1 MLVSAHAQVKAE
13 MLCQLLT
20 LASITPY
27 DREAHKHE
35 ARRREQQR
43 YERLAR
49 GEPAAKQVLRSR
61 LGEVAGMA
69 MSLDA
74 HRAVAEMDAE
84 ASKSGAFRRVYP
96 TANGHVH
103 RHIFAQ
109 ERPLNT
115 MLCEVLRQ
123 RAADVANAA
132 EHDLDA
138 ISGAAPAEHDL
149 DAISGAARGAAHPS
163 EVVTTAG
170 GYNARPSKGVPP
182 TDPADAPGS
191 APTTELAD
199 APSAIAQAP
208 PKAATRLAEALG
220 EGQQQQQQK
229 PPQPTQPTQPSQQ
242 PQQPQQPQP
251 QPVQQPQAQPHLQS
265 PVPSRPARIAV
276 QAHDGSPPAG
286 SRATPFSTTGVK
298 SH

>member
-69 MSLDA
+69 MSLEA

-84 ASKSGAFRRVYP
+84 EAKSGAFRRVYP

-138 ISGAAPAEHDL
+138 ISGAQ
-149 DAISGAARGAAHPS
+149 GAARAS
-163 EVVTTAG
+163 EG
-170 GYNARPSKGVPP
+170 LPP
-182 TDPADAPGS
+182 TAPADAPGS
-191 APTTELAD
+191 APTTKLADAASAISGGAISELQSRELAD
-199 APSAIAQAP
+199 ASSAIAQAP

>member
-1 MLVSAHAQVKAE
+1 
-13 MLCQLLT
+13 
-20 LASITPY
+20 
-27 DREAHKHE
+27 
-35 ARRREQQR
+35 
-43 YERLAR
+43 
-49 GEPAAKQVLRSR
+49 
-61 LGEVAGMA
+61 MA

-138 ISGAAPAEHDL
+138 ISGAQ
-149 DAISGAARGAAHPS
+149 GAARAS
-163 EVVTTAG
+163 EG
-170 GYNARPSKGVPP
+170 LPP
-182 TDPADAPGS
+182 TAPADAPGS
-191 APTTELAD
+191 APTTKLADAASAISGGAISEVQSRELAD
-199 APSAIAQAP
+199 AASAIAQAP

-229 PPQPTQPTQPSQQ
+229 QQ
-242 PQQPQQPQP
+242 PPPQPQP
-251 QPVQQPQAQPHLQS
+251 QPQPQALQQPQAQPDFQS
-265 PVPSRPARIAV
+265 SVPSCPARISV
-276 QAHDGSPPAG
+276 QAHGGSWAEAATHAEGVCATLHASRPSSSGLAPGHPGAHGPEGAISGGAISAAYRDDKPPAG
-286 SRATPFSTTGVK
+286 SRATPYTTTGDEIASRNGVPLMI
-298 SH
+298 SECQ

>member
-1 MLVSAHAQVKAE
+1 

-138 ISGAAPAEHDL
+138 ISGAQ
-149 DAISGAARGAAHPS
+149 GAARAS
-163 EVVTTAG
+163 EGLLPTA
-170 GYNARPSKGVPP
+170 
-182 TDPADAPGS
+182 PADAPGS
-191 APTTELAD
+191 APTTKLAD
-199 APSAIAQAP
+199 AASAISGGAIS
-208 PKAATRLAEALG
+208 AAYRDD
-220 EGQQQQQQK
+220 K
-229 PPQPTQPTQPSQQ
+229 
-242 PQQPQQPQP
+242 
-251 QPVQQPQAQPHLQS
+251 
-265 PVPSRPARIAV
+265 
-276 QAHDGSPPAG
+276 PPAG
-286 SRATPFSTTGVK
+286 SRATPYTTTGDEIAPRNGVPLMI
-298 SH
+298 SECQ

>member
-1 MLVSAHAQVKAE
+1 

-69 MSLDA
+69 MSLEA

-84 ASKSGAFRRVYP
+84 ESKSGAFRRVYP

-138 ISGAAPAEHDL
+138 ISGAAR
-149 DAISGAARGAAHPS
+149 GAARPS
-163 EVVTTAG
+163 E
-170 GYNARPSKGVPP
+170 GVPP

-199 APSAIAQAP
+199 AASAIAQAP

-265 PVPSRPARIAV
+265 PVSSRPARIAV

>member
-1 MLVSAHAQVKAE
+1 

-69 MSLDA
+69 MSLEA

-84 ASKSGAFRRVYP
+84 ESKSGAFRRVYP

-138 ISGAAPAEHDL
+138 ISGAAR
-149 DAISGAARGAAHPS
+149 GAARPS
-163 EVVTTAG
+163 E
-170 GYNARPSKGVPP
+170 GVPP

-199 APSAIAQAP
+199 AASAIAQAP

-229 PPQPTQPTQPSQQ
+229 PPQPPQPSQQ
-242 PQQPQQPQP
+242 PQQPQQMHRQIAPSP
-251 QPVQQPQAQPHLQS
+251 LVRRSTIEPHIPMS
-265 PVPSRPARIAV
+265 IARLIDV
-276 QAHDGSPPAG
+276 KMSMMCGSTSSSFSAAASSDSLATARMTIEMVTATSATTESSDAPI
-286 SRATPFSTTGVK
+286 SMRAAARGPTVSL
-298 SH
+298 